1 MGGILLG
8 ANDRIVACWADAL
21 SAEDLER
28 FSAAIGDPSFQA
40 EWELLAAYASLRYF
54 EQDLQD
60 ISLVIQ

>member
-8 ANDRIVACWADAL
+8 ANDRIVAYWADAL
-21 SAEDLER
+21 SAEELER
-28 FSAAIGDPSFQA
+28 FGAAVGDPSFQA
-40 EWELLAAYASLRYF
+40 EWELLAVYASLRYF